1 MTVALAEKVPSLQQA
16 RTSGPALFLWRRAA
30 GLNRVT
36 FARLA
41 NVSERTLATYEKQK
55 QFEAPVRS
63 QMSEALRLVQALREI
78 IPDEDLEAWLQKPNP
93 GFGGR
98 KPWAIITAG
107 ERDLIWKMIHQTQQ
121 GAFA

>member
-1 MTVALAEKVPSLQQA
+1 MTVALVEKVPSLQQA
-16 RTSGPALFLWRRAA
+16 RTSGPALFLWRRSVR
-30 GLNRVT
+30 LNRVT

-55 QFEAPVRS
+55 QFPAQIRS
-63 QMSEALRLVQALREI
+63 QMSEALRLVKALREI
-78 IPDEDLEAWLQKPNP
+78 IPDEDLKVWLKKPNP

-98 KPWAIITAG
+98 KPWSLITSG